1 MISCLSEFI
10 SSLFCAQVI
19 AWGFFWDR
27 NSYLRDVWG
36 LADGGD
42 GETKDPMGLILLKE
56 DHCINSE
63 SILRVKYPLIS

>member
-42 GETKDPMGLILLKE
+42 GETKDPMFYSLERG
-56 DHCINSE
+56 
-63 SILRVKYPLIS
+63 PLNQLGVNTTCQVPSD